1 MGYVRRSERI
11 RVVVVLIVGLMAI
24 GFLTWGMGKIYLEI
38 VGQASSEKAEA
49 VQYRSKDANPLPDIV
64 LTLPEVKFW
73 TCQVGVFQSE
83 SNAQLRKEQLR
94 VSNLNAEV
102 IRTDPWTVGIG
113 FGHSA
118 DELKGL
124 RQSLADKGISTVPK
138 QVLLPERSFRVVGN
152 ASQLTA
158 ELLTNVNSILQEGL
172 TAEALIKENQAW
184 NALAGD
190 YPPKELGGLHQFYCK
205 IREKTTFEDQKA
217 LMLSLFAESQMVI
230 NRLSG
235 K

>member
-1 MGYVRRSERI
+1 MGYVRFSERI

-24 GFLTWGMGKIYLEI
+24 GLLTWGVGRIYLEI
-38 VGQASSEKAEA
+38 VGQASSEKAES

-64 LTLPEVKFW
+64 LILPEVKFW
-73 TCQVGVFQSE
+73 TCQVGVFQNE
-83 SNAQLRKEQLR
+83 NNAQLRKEQLR
-94 VSNLNAEV
+94 VLNLNAEV

-124 RQSLADKGISTVPK
+124 RQSLADKEISTVPK
-138 QVLLPERSFRVVGN
+138 QVVLPERSFRVVGN
-152 ASQLTA
+152 ASQLTV
-158 ELLTNVNSILQEGL
+158 ELLTNVNTILQEGL
-172 TAEALIKENQAW
+172 TAEALIKEKQAW

-190 YPPKELGGLHQFYCK
+190 YPPKELDGLHQFYCK
-205 IREKTTFEDQKA
+205 VREKTTFEDQKA
-217 LMLSLFAESQMVI
+217 LILSLFLEFQMVI
-230 NRLSG
+230 NKLSG